1 MYYLIPVIDQDILF
15 EDENLK
21 YILKRE
27 MPELSKKEDQRI
39 DIIYSTRYFMPIPKN
54 ELIEHNNKTKLMY
67 QDKNIPMYLIAYGN
81 NGYEAQEIVSGKKL
95 LAKYK
100 AALGIRRVTK
110 EEAKKYFDENDYFN
124 KISNYF
130 NQIYNN
136 ELSNIQLNSEPFLE
150 AYEIEAYLDGKLNGK
165 AFNGEFIGTLRLT
178 KKNC

>member
-1 MYYLIPVIDQDILF
+1 
-15 EDENLK
+15 
-21 YILKRE
+21 
-27 MPELSKKEDQRI
+27 
-39 DIIYSTRYFMPIPKN
+39 MPIPKN

-67 QDKNIPMYLIAYGN
+67 QDKNIPMYLIDYGN

-95 LAKYK
+95 LAKYPV
-100 AALGIRRVTK
+100 ALGIRRITK
-110 EEAKKYFDENDYFN
+110 DEAKKYLDEND
-124 KISNYF
+124 YF

-178 KKNC
+178 KKNY

>member
-1 MYYLIPVIDQDILF
+1 
-15 EDENLK
+15 
-21 YILKRE
+21 
-27 MPELSKKEDQRI
+27 
-39 DIIYSTRYFMPIPKN
+39 MPIPKN
-54 ELIEHNNKTKLMY
+54 ELKEHNNKTKLMY

-150 AYEIEAYLDGKLNGK
+150 AYLDGKLNGK
-165 AFNGEFIGTLRLT
+165 PFNGKFVDTLRLT